1 MAPNDKFIPV
11 ITAMIQVNE
20 QTNFI
25 NGLKAKNGL
34 LSSSREGGGLAGKP
48 Y

>member
-1 MAPNDKFIPV
+1 MV
-11 ITAMIQVNE
+11 MIQANE

-34 LSSSREGGGLAGKP
+34 LSSTKKEGISQQP
-48 Y
+48 H

>member
-1 MAPNDKFIPV
+1 MPHKNTLFQIAWNDKFVPI
-11 ITAMIQVNE
+11 ITVMIQVNE

-34 LSSSREGGGLAGKP
+34 LSST
-48 Y
+48 

>member
-1 MAPNDKFIPV
+1 MVWNDKFVFIIMV
-11 ITAMIQVNE
+11 MIQVNE

-34 LSSSREGGGLAGKP
+34 LSST
-48 Y
+48 

>member
-1 MAPNDKFIPV
+1 MAWNYKLIPI
-11 ITAMIQVNE
+11 ITVMIQVNE

-34 LSSSREGGGLAGKP
+34 LSST
-48 Y
+48 